1 MLKFTKTIRALS
13 VDQNRCSC
21 RFRCTFCGIT
31 LKHYVEANISKKS
44 QTTLKYFLKLFASVS
59 ETVIFMFLG
68 EYNTCHYGKL
78 SDGYDICCILFSHPR
93 ILNTFVGL
101 STVSDIHHWDSAFV
115 LLTLLFCLVYRCI
128 GMFSMH
134 SLYNAVGS
142 ALNPRV
148 LRRHSVLFSR
158 PGSVMFG

>member
-1 MLKFTKTIRALS
+1 MLKIAKIILALLVS
-13 VDQNRCSC
+13 QNRCHCS
-21 RFRCTFCGIT
+21 FRCTFCGIT

-68 EYNTCHYGKL
+68 EYNTCHCGKETY
-78 SDGYDICCILFSHPR
+78 SHGVRDVLFPDPMFK
-93 ILNTFVGL
+93 NTFVGL

-128 GMFSMH
+128 GMFSMY
-134 SLYNAVGS
+134 SFYNVVDS
-142 ALNPRV
+142 ALNTY
-148 LRRHSVLFSR
+148 LLAKFSVLFSR
-158 PGSVMFG
+158 PGPVMFS